1 MSFADM
7 VAADAALFIDPAGC
21 PGVESVT
28 YKPFGGTP
36 ATIYVNV
43 LARLA
48 PDVAQE
54 SGRTR
59 TWHIVVFVRNSSTS
73 TIGRTSIN
81 TAGDS
86 ITIATIFGATPV
98 DLSVIEII
106 NQSAA
111 GWTLL
116 LR

>member
-7 VAADAALFIDPAGC
+7 IAADAALLVDPTGC

-43 LARLA
+43 LSRMA

-54 SGRTR
+54 SGRSR
-59 TWHIVVFVRNSSTS
+59 NWHIVIFVRNSSDS
-73 TIGRTSIN
+73 TIGVTSIN
-81 TAGDS
+81 TAGDLV
-86 ITIATIFGATPV
+86 TIPTIYGTTAV
-98 DLSVIEII
+98 DLSVVEII